1 MAKCKSTWL
10 EMQESGVQFPVR
22 PPCGWVK
29 VLTHTLK
36 HVLEPAQTDITFKD
50 MECVQHKSDTKQL
63 QIFCKKPTFSKSKL
77 FTKTEDRAGFQP
89 GKCGFSV
96 CYLIHWATKIDI
108 DFDQYKNHDN
118 TLKSP
123 CCDVLP

>member
-29 VLTHTLK
+29 VPTHTLK

-63 QIFCKKPTFSKSKL
+63 QIFCKKPTQSQSYSQKQKIVQDSNPGS
-77 FTKTEDRAGFQP
+77 AGFQ
-89 GKCGFSV
+89 S
-96 CYLIHWATKIDI
+96 AT
-108 DFDQYKNHDN
+108 
-118 TLKSP
+118 
-123 CCDVLP
+123 